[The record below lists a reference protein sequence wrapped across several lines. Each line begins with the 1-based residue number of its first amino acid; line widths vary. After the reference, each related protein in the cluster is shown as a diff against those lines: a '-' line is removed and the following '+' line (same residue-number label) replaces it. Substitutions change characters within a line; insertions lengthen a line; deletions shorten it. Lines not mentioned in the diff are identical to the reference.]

1 MKRNYIWIFLVVAA
15 FAQCTKT
22 KLSPLPDY
30 KATAGIK
37 LDSSYLHLAV
47 IAYDTAYTYILDDRY
62 GYHAFYRISE
72 TDGKTEVL
80 KRFAELESFMVTENY
95 LYAARPN
102 VYPQAFSTLC
112 RYNKRNL
119 DDSII
124 INTRMIYNHLIY
136 KDGYFYGLD
145 KLFDLC
151 KVDPATGNGVEIL
164 KTTDKY
170 ISQVSFTS
178 YINSS
183 QFYNGWW
190 LFLNEDAKYLLKV
203 KMDGSKQTDTIQ
215 SVKTPIFAIHNDR
228 IYFALKNSNA
238 SNYRDMSNYQS
249 CLASVSVNGGPAT
262 IEDTTNLRICNT
274 VSNYGNLLLIGDG
287 RFIKTFD
294 LLTKEV
300 KIIGAIDAVV
310 DEYGKTIPAYPFVN
324 GITGSTYY
332 STYND
337 KYPVY
342 KIR

>member
-1 MKRNYIWIFLVVAA
+1 
-15 FAQCTKT
+15 
-22 KLSPLPDY
+22 
-30 KATAGIK
+30 

-80 KRFAELESFMVTENY
+80 NRFAELESFIVTENY

-119 DDSII
+119 DDSVI
-124 INTRMIYNHLIY
+124 INSRMIYNHLIY

-164 KTTDKY
+164 KTTDQY

-215 SVKTPIFAIHNDR
+215 SVKTPIFAVHNNR
-228 IYFALKNSNA
+228 IYFALKNPTTVYNRYLSI
-238 SNYRDMSNYQS
+238 YKS
-249 CLASVSVNGGPAT
+249 CLASVAFDGGAVT
-262 IEDTTNLRICNT
+262 IEDTTNLRLCNT
-274 VSNYGNLLLIGDG
+274 VSNYGSLLLIGDG

-294 LLTKEV
+294 PVTKEV
-300 KIIGAIDAVV
+300 KILGALDAVV
-310 DEYGKTIPAYPFVN
+310 NEYGSTLPAYPFVN
-324 GITGSTYY
+324 TYTGNIYY

-337 KYPVY
+337 KYPVF
-342 KIR
+342 KLR